1 MITQEKAQTPEEVFD
16 KKCKDC
22 GHLEVCAVFRAI
34 GPLLS
39 QNWED
44 DSRPIDPD
52 NLAKVCRKY
61 IHGKALKIL
70 QGDNR

>member
-1 MITQEKAQTPEEVFD
+1 MISQEKSQTFEESLE

-22 GHLEVCAVFRAI
+22 GHLEICAIFRAV
-34 GPLLS
+34 GPLLK
-39 QNWED
+39 NWGEEA
-44 DSRPIDPD
+44 PIDPD

-61 IHGKALKIL
+61 IHGKTLRIL